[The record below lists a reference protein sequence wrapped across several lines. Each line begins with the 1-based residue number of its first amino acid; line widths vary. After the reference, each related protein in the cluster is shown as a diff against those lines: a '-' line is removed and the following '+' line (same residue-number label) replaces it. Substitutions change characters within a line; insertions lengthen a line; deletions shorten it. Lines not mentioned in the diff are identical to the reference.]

1 MCSLLPKFYTPHGEK
16 RDQVRS
22 LLPKFYTICL
32 KKRMTHFCNKILYP
46 SRWKKRSGVISVT
59 KILYPLPQKIMIHF
73 CTEILYPSRQKRRSA
88 VFSVTEIIYPLPRKK
103 NDVFLYQNPIPL
115 TVKKEIE
122 CILCY
127 QNSMSLTSKESD
139 VFLYRN
145 SIPLTEK
152 KRSGV
157 MTYLFI
163 EILYTLPWKKETDVS
178 FCNFSICVIEKRLG
192 LEKQIFETDVLTD
205 I

>member
-16 RDQVRS
+16 RDQVCS

-59 KILYPLPQKIMIHF
+59 KILYPLP
-73 CTEILYPSRQKRRSA
+73 
-88 VFSVTEIIYPLPRKK
+88 RKK

-115 TVKKEIE
+115 TVKREIGF
-122 CILCY
+122 ILCY
-127 QNSMSLTSKESD
+127 QNSMPLTSKEND
-139 VFLYRN
+139 LFLYRN

-163 EILYTLPWKKETDVS
+163 EILYTLPWKKETDVP

-205 I
+205 V